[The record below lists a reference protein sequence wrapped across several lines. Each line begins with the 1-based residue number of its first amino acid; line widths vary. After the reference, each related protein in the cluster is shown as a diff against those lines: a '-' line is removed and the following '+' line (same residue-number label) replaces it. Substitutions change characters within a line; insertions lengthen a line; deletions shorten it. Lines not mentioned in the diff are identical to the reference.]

1 MAKITTDRTQKPK
14 KKHDIEP
21 GVVIATAVVGVWV
34 VIVLILL
41 ILGY

>member
-1 MAKITTDRTQKPK
+1 MK
-14 KKHDIEP
+14 KKRKEHDIEP
-21 GVVIATAVVGVWV
+21 GVVIATAAVGVWV

>member
-1 MAKITTDRTQKPK
+1 MAKTTDGKK

>member
-1 MAKITTDRTQKPK
+1 MK
-14 KKHDIEP
+14 KKRKEHDIEP
-21 GVVIATAVVGVWV
+21 GVVIATAIVGVWT

>member
-1 MAKITTDRTQKPK
+1 MK
-14 KKHDIEP
+14 KKRKEQDIEP

-41 ILGY
+41 IFGY